1 VKSGLQAAAGGDDDM
16 KRLLTFAFLGPLL
29 SWLIFLAMFSPK
41 LLTGPRFDGG
51 LQFFLI
57 ALLVCYVP
65 GVVLHLA
72 MAGIDH
78 LLSPHR
84 WRIAVCAVAGFAA
97 AYVVFYYLSRGG
109 SEADFQHYQFF
120 LGLMGAI
127 PAAVCSWLSG
137 R

>member
-1 VKSGLQAAAGGDDDM
+1 M

-29 SWLIFLAMFSPK
+29 SWLIFFAMFSPK

-51 LQFFLI
+51 LQFFLF
-57 ALLVCYVP
+57 ALLVCYMP
-65 GVVLHLA
+65 GVVPHLA

-84 WRIAVCAVAGFAA
+84 RHILVCAVAGLAV
-97 AYVVFYYLSRGG
+97 AYALLYYLSRGG
-109 SEADFQHYQFF
+109 SEADFQQYWFF